1 MKRGYARVSTED
13 QNLDLQTNALKEAGC
28 EVIYSDHGISGANGD
43 RRELSRLL
51 TDLESGDHVIV
62 WKLDRLGRS
71 LQHLIQVVNGF
82 RDQNIDFTS
91 LTDHID
97 TSTAS
102 GRFFFHVM
110 AAMGEFERE
119 MISERTR
126 AGLSAARARG
136 SILGRPKSLSFEQV
150 QLAKE
155 WIEQGKAKRHIAR
168 LLKVAPATLYRH
180 LNASTQTTAS

>member
-28 EVIYSDHGISGANGD
+28 EVIYSDHGVSGAKGE
-43 RRELSRLL
+43 RHELSRLL
-51 TDLESGDHVIV
+51 ADLESGDHVIV

-110 AAMGEFERE
+110 A
-119 MISERTR
+119 S
-126 AGLSAARARG
+126 AG
-136 SILGRPKSLSFEQV
+136 Q
-150 QLAKE
+150 
-155 WIEQGKAKRHIAR
+155 
-168 LLKVAPATLYRH
+168 LLKQRPHFLH
-180 LNASTQTTAS
+180 KSASISNFNKGTQRFAGHRFS